1 MARVRRRH
9 REVVGRRAAPRLCAT
24 LAGLLALLTVD
35 APGGHGFPGVRVA
48 QGETVPQF
56 IVVEVP
62 DSTPVDAP
70 VWISGD
76 LPALGSW
83 NGAGVRLERAAGGR
97 CMARIELE
105 RGAPFEF
112 KVTRGSWETVEKD
125 ARGGEI
131 VNRRARV
138 GERDTLSVTVAAWR
152 DQAGGEPLRRSTLT
166 GEVRRHAAF
175 PSRFVRSRDVLVWLP
190 PGYGADRKR
199 RYPVLYFHDGNN
211 VFDAATSFMGVEWG
225 ADETAERLIQ
235 SGALRPCILVGID
248 NTPDRMAEYT
258 PVPDTRHGG
267 GQAAGYER
275 FLAEELKPF
284 VDRSYRTLPGPD
296 DTGLVGSSLGALV
309 SLDLALQRPDRFG
322 LVGCVS
328 PAAWWAERDIVRRA
342 ASVGKGTALRIWLDI
357 GTAEGTE
364 KAGTKE
370 WLDDARALRAA
381 LVTRGWREGG
391 DLHYEE
397 IDGAVH
403 NEGAWAT
410 RLDRIMIFLLGPPRR

>member
-1 MARVRRRH
+1 MQ
-9 REVVGRRAAPRLCAT
+9 GRRAALRRCAP
-24 LAGLLALLTVD
+24 LAGLLALRSAGASGNHELL
-35 APGGHGFPGVRVA
+35 GVSVA
-48 QGETVPQF
+48 RGETMSQL

-62 DSTPVDAP
+62 DSTPADAP
-70 VWISGD
+70 VWISGA

-97 CMARIELE
+97 YAARVAFE
-105 RGAPFEF
+105 RGAHFEF

-131 VNRRARV
+131 ANRRGRA
-138 GERDTLSVTVAAWR
+138 GERDTLFVTVAAWR
-152 DQAGGEPLRRSTLT
+152 DQASGEPVRRSTLT
-166 GEVRRHAAF
+166 GEVRHHPAF

-190 PGYGADRKR
+190 PGYGADLTR

-211 VFDAATSFMGVEWG
+211 VFDVATSFKGTEWG
-225 ADETAERLIQ
+225 ADETAGRLIRA
-235 SGALRPCILVGID
+235 GALRPCILVGIY

-258 PVPDTRHGG
+258 PVPDARHGG

-284 VDRSYRTLPGPD
+284 MDRSYRTLPGPD
-296 DTGLVGSSLGALV
+296 ATGLVGSSLGALV
-309 SLDLALQRPDRFG
+309 SLDLALRRPDLFG

-328 PAAWWAERDIVRRA
+328 PAAWWADRHIVRRA
-342 ASVGKGTALRIWLDI
+342 ASAGKGTALRVWLDI

-381 LVTRGWREGG
+381 LVARGCREGA

-397 IDGAVH
+397 VEGAVH
-403 NEGAWAT
+403 DEGAWAA
-410 RLDRIMIFLLGPPRR
+410 RLDRILIFLLGPPRR

>member
-1 MARVRRRH
+1 MRR
-9 REVVGRRAAPRLCAT
+9 RRAAFRRGAT
-24 LAGLLALLTVD
+24 LAGLLALLTAG
-35 APGGHGFPGVRVA
+35 APGGHGPWSVPEAEGD
-48 QGETVPQF
+48 TVSQL

-62 DSTPVDAP
+62 DGTPAGAP

-83 NGAGVRLERAAGGR
+83 NGAGVRLERAESGR
-97 CMARIELE
+97 YAARVALE
-105 RGAPFEF
+105 RGVAFEF
-112 KVTRGSWETVEKD
+112 KLTRGNWETVEKD

-131 VNRRARV
+131 ANRSARA
-138 GERDTLSVTVAAWR
+138 GERDTLFVTVAAWR
-152 DQAGGEPLRRSTLT
+152 DQAGGEPVRRSTLT

-175 PSRFVRSRDVLVWLP
+175 RSRFVRARDVLVWLP
-190 PGYGADRKR
+190 PGYGADRTR

-211 VFDAATSFMGVEWG
+211 VLDAATSFKGVEWG
-225 ADETAERLIQ
+225 ADETAGRLIRAA
-235 SGALRPCILVGID
+235 ALRPFILVAID

-258 PVPDTRHGG
+258 PVPDARHGG

-275 FLAEELKPF
+275 FLLEELKPF

-296 DTGLVGSSLGALV
+296 ATGLVGSSLGALV
-309 SLDLALQRPDRFG
+309 SLDLALRRPDRFG
-322 LVGCVS
+322 LVGCIS

-342 ASVGKGTALRIWLDI
+342 AAARKGTALRIWLDV

-370 WLDDARALRAA
+370 WLEDTRALREA
-381 LVTRGWREGG
+381 LLTRGWREGA

-397 IDGAVH
+397 VEGAVH
-403 NEGAWAT
+403 DEGAWAA
-410 RLDRIMIFLLGPPRR
+410 RLDRILVFLLGPPRR